1 MKYFSINS
9 APCPMCQINPIEDK
23 LAITKFQP
31 LLLEKNYTEIKGWQ
45 LKLAYKTLT
54 EFFLK
59 ENKL

>member
-1 MKYFSINS
+1 
-9 APCPMCQINPIEDK
+9 MCQINPIEDK

>member
-1 MKYFSINS
+1 
-9 APCPMCQINPIEDK
+9 MCQINPIEDK

-31 LLLEKNYTEIKGWQ
+31 LLLEKNYTEIKAWQ